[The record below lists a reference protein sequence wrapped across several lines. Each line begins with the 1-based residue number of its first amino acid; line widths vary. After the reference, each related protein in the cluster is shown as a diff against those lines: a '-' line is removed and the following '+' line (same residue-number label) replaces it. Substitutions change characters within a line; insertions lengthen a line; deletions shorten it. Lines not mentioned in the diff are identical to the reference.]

1 METLVTLQLSDEY
14 RSSAHCLAV
23 DFFAHILQFASS
35 YDRAAAYFSSS
46 VFFTAQDEFGQ
57 FFDRGG
63 VMRLVCSPFLE
74 KRDIT
79 ALADGVLDRP
89 RILKEKRRPSEL
101 LRAGLPGQFLSSLVA
116 RGLLRLRVA
125 TGAPPAEDRLF
136 HEKLGIFR
144 DPEGSVLAFSGSANE
159 SRSAWLENFERV
171 DLFRSWRLDAER
183 SKVRRLELQFR
194 ELWSND
200 TPSLLVRDLAQA
212 LKDGVLKA
220 RCDGIDGAISVEP
233 HSVVAWQ
240 PEILAPPHDLKLFE
254 HQENAIAAWASAG
267 GHGILEMATGAGKT
281 ITALTLASRLYDGI
295 GPGMAVLIVAPYIHL
310 VDQWC
315 QVASSFGLDPIRCAE
330 SSLTWRDEVQ
340 VGVHALNTEVR
351 HVLSIAT
358 TPNTLMSPLFQAS
371 IARIRKPLLVIGDEV
386 HNFGTAAISD
396 ALPVEATY
404 RVGLSATPERW
415 RDDDG
420 TRRIQEYFGPT
431 VFQYGLDEAIK
442 EGILTPYRYFPVLVD
457 LRDDEFEEYINLTR
471 MLSRYMAGDDDA
483 PMSEPAKM
491 LLIKRARLL
500 ASAAEKLPRLALD
513 LQSRRR
519 DTHILVYCGDGQV
532 EGREAA
538 TTVRQVDETVRM
550 IGRDLGMTCAK
561 YTAETSPDRRQR
573 VLQQFASG
581 DIQVLVAIRCLDEGV
596 DVPATRVAF
605 LLASSTNPRQFI
617 QRRGRL
623 LRRFPGKRR
632 AEIYDYFTSPRL
644 SDVPPESAEYAVARG
659 LFANQ
664 MKRAQQFASLAEN
677 APVARTAL
685 RDFVR
690 HFNLIDE
697 WR

>member
-1 METLVTLQLSDEY
+1 M
-14 RSSAHCLAV
+14 
-23 DFFAHILQFASS
+23 
-35 YDRAAAYFSSS
+35 
-46 VFFTAQDEFGQ
+46 
-57 FFDRGG
+57 
-63 VMRLVCSPFLE
+63 
-74 KRDIT
+74 
-79 ALADGVLDRP
+79 
-89 RILKEKRRPSEL
+89 
-101 LRAGLPGQFLSSLVA
+101 
-116 RGLLRLRVA
+116 A
-125 TGAPPAEDRLF
+125 TGAPPTEDRLF

-144 DPEGSVLAFSGSANE
+144 DREGSVLAFSGSANE

-200 TPSLLVRDLAQA
+200 TPSLLVRDLAHA

-315 QVASSFGLDPIRCAE
+315 HVASSFGLDPIRCAE

-431 VFQYGLDEAIK
+431 VFQYGLGEAIK

-561 YTAETSPDRRQR
+561 YTAETSPDR
-573 VLQQFASG
+573 
-581 DIQVLVAIRCLDEGV
+581 
-596 DVPATRVAF
+596 
-605 LLASSTNPRQFI
+605 
-617 QRRGRL
+617 
-623 LRRFPGKRR
+623 
-632 AEIYDYFTSPRL
+632 
-644 SDVPPESAEYAVARG
+644 
-659 LFANQ
+659 
-664 MKRAQQFASLAEN
+664 
-677 APVARTAL
+677 
-685 RDFVR
+685 
-690 HFNLIDE
+690 
-697 WR
+697 